1 MAKFKIAQNPTF
13 TIDVSIPRV
22 GGDPITVP
30 FTYRTQSRKELA
42 AMYDNWSE
50 AAKASGLA
58 EQDELTFSLLADADM
73 ESQKQQVKD
82 IVVKWGFEDE
92 FNDENI
98 LALCNTCT
106 HAATAIVE
114 AYHLAYAE
122 QRTKN

>member
-13 TIDVSIPRV
+13 TIDVEIPRI

-30 FTYRTQSRKELA
+30 ITYLTQSRKQLA
-42 AMYDNWSE
+42 AMYDKWSDT
-50 AAKASGLA
+50 AKAKSLDDN
-58 EQDELTFSLLADADM
+58 EELTFTLLADSDM
-73 ESQKQQVKD
+73 DSQKQQVKD

-106 HAATAIVE
+106 YAATAIVE
-114 AYHLAYAE
+114 AYHQAYAE